1 MEVKWIGTPNFATG
15 RKGYKPLAIINHI
28 MEGTLAGTDDWFS
41 KPESQVSS
49 HYGIGR
55 NGEVHQY
62 VKEEDTAWANG
73 RKLEPNEAWIANFPV
88 DVNPNLWTISIEHE
102 GYPDQPLTPEQ
113 TAATIE
119 LQRYLTAKWNIPVD
133 DVHITGHFRIDS
145 QWKSDCPGPHFPW
158 DAIYAALKPV
168 PAPAATVDKVPY
180 DSNQFKYL
188 AGLAKGTGGE
198 SQWAIGEL
206 AKMMYNVTG
215 GATVS
220 CGDKITQAV
229 NIGNRV
235 FVPVA
240 DILDLIGVGYAWDD
254 ANKNV
259 KVVK

>member
-28 MEGTLAGTDDWFS
+28 MEGTLAGTDDWFG
-41 KPESQVSS
+41 KTESQVSS

-73 RKLEPNEAWIANFPV
+73 RKLEPNQAWLANFPA

-119 LQRYLTAKWNIPVD
+119 LQRYLCAKWDIPVD

-145 QWKSDCPGPHFPW
+145 QWKADCPGPHFPW
-158 DAIYAALKPV
+158 DAIYSALTPAPVVEEETKVSEYTPIPV
-168 PAPAATVDKVPY
+168 PDWAKATIDKLV
-180 DSNQFKYL
+180 
-188 AGLAKGTGGE
+188 AKGKLTDPTGDY
-198 SQWAIGEL
+198 SF
-206 AKMMYNVTG
+206 Y
-215 GATVS
+215 
-220 CGDKITQAV
+220 
-229 NIGNRV
+229 RV
-235 FVPVA
+235 LV
-240 DILDLIGVGYAWDD
+240 ILDRFGLFD
-254 ANKNV
+254 K
-259 KVVK
+259 